1 MARGE
6 WETAR
11 RRTRRGEGQRPREST
26 LDLECPSY
34 SGHRSGFGLGM
45 QTCASTGLNSTNE
58 EGPYVSAGPPR
69 GWVLCIRGVGF
80 GRPPA
85 KGAWLGRG
93 RRSRSP
99 KTGRVGQ
106 AGRRTCRQGTQ
117 VRTGLPAP
125 QPRAA
130 QPARPRRGISE
141 GPRSL
146 RLRGSP
152 PQTGGPAPT
161 PQYRSGMW
169 AAAASGRGPA
179 AAAIAGRGQ
188 RETRGCAGRHFT

>member
-1 MARGE
+1 MGDGE
-6 WETAR
+6 PTHTPGKGTKAS
-11 RRTRRGEGQRPREST
+11 GE
-26 LDLECPSY
+26 
-34 SGHRSGFGLGM
+34 HAGLGM
-45 QTCASTGLNSTNE
+45 PQPQWPPVRVWTGDANVRRYWIKQQQR
-58 EGPYVSAGPPR
+58 EGPYVSAGAPR
-69 GWVLCIRGVGF
+69 GWVLRIRGVGF

-85 KGAWLGRG
+85 EGPWLGRG

-99 KTGRVGQ
+99 ETRRVGQ
-106 AGRRTCRQGTQ
+106 AGRRTCRRGTQ

-125 QPRAA
+125 QPPAA
-130 QPARPRRGISE
+130 QPARPRRRISE

-161 PQYRSGMW
+161 PQDRCGMW
-169 AAAASGRGPA
+169 AAAASGPGPA